1 MWRPPHRRYSASVHV
16 CRNAVVTEVPVR
28 SVAGGLSKGERSLI
42 DEVSADLESGT
53 QDSKRRT
60 DLFRALLRLQHTV
73 AERTIPTVAG
83 AKRDPHLVRLDH
95 LAGVALAEL
104 GAEADPS
111 WWSLADYDAATYG
124 PLFGVSDDGDA
135 AAEITRALLDS
146 PKSQVLRGLGRL
158 SLETIG
164 ACVDAERMSAAGE
177 LPVAIS
183 EYVSVRAAVV
193 GRVPMTTNVG
203 TVVLPRFYRTRPFVV
218 YRANA
223 RPDPATAMARDL
235 AVALQPYRDP
245 PGGGDPRSVVA
256 YVAFRGGDRVSR
268 SRKVEVLRDLG
279 GVLDQ
284 GEIGDPT
291 IHRIGLLQRARDRG
305 SAAPILA
312 IDIAADAGL
321 TDVLIEGDARFESQ
335 DQLLLPGLLAFF
347 PPRRANEILAH
358 ARKRGV
364 HVEPKNS
371 IDLTTAW
378 RTIWVGLTT
387 ARGMGCHLGKYG
399 LFPLTVEEQLTTI
412 RSVQERFPHWTATPA
427 FYVDRPVVTASGV
440 REERDVVD
448 PLLELVAAAASAGV
462 RVALVDSPDRTPLPA
477 GSGLTPYHEDRG
489 RRLIKRDP
497 TDRAGVFTMDDIDRV
512 RGANQA
518 GDRPIGLM
526 WAGGIDG
533 RQAWELARR
542 KEFGI
547 FTTSSTARRV
557 AVAGGPG
564 DPSVTSEME
573 PTYFGVLGV
582 RMVIEAGF
590 LSAVAAQ
597 RGDTAR
603 ERELVH
609 AVEPVLQALEQGLL
623 TTVAQKDRVPAL
635 DGLAAVLLRAWE
647 EHLSAPSAAP

>member
-1 MWRPPHRRYSASVHV
+1 MAR
-16 CRNAVVTEVPVR
+16 
-28 SVAGGLSKGERSLI
+28 GLSKAERSLI
-42 DEVSADLESGT
+42 DEASVELDGRASGAA
-53 QDSKRRT
+53 RRT
-60 DLFRALLRLQHTV
+60 HLLRELLRLHHTV
-73 AERTIPTVAG
+73 AEVATLGVAG
-83 AKRDPHLVRLDH
+83 AERDPHVALLDR
-95 LAGVALAEL
+95 LAGVALTEL
-104 GAEADPS
+104 GAAADPS

-146 PKSQVLRGLGRL
+146 PKAQVLRGLGRL

-183 EYVSVRAAVV
+183 EYVSVRAAVT

-218 YRANA
+218 YRTNA
-223 RPDPATAMARDL
+223 RPHPTTALARDL
-235 AVALQPYRDP
+235 AVALQPYREP

-268 SRKVEVLRDLG
+268 SRKVEILRGLSSVLG
-279 GVLDQ
+279 Q

-305 SAAPILA
+305 SAAPRLA

-347 PPRRANEILAH
+347 PSRRANEILAH
-358 ARKRGV
+358 ARRRGV

-399 LFPLTVEEQLTTI
+399 LFPLTLEEQLATI

-440 REERDVVD
+440 HEERDIVD
-448 PLLELVAAAASAGV
+448 PLLQWVAAAGAAGV

-489 RRLIKRDP
+489 RRLIKRTA
-497 TDRAGVFTMDDIDRV
+497 TDRVGVLTMDDIDRV
-512 RGANQA
+512 RGASQA
-518 GDRPIGLM
+518 GEKPIGLM

-564 DPSVTSEME
+564 DPSLTSEME
-573 PTYFGVLGV
+573 PTYLGVLGV

-590 LSAVAAQ
+590 LSAVAGQ
-597 RGDTAR
+597 QGDSAK
-603 ERELVH
+603 ERELVRL
-609 AVEPVLQALEQGLL
+609 VEPVLQALDQGLL
-623 TTVAQKDRVPAL
+623 TTVGQKDRVPAL
-635 DGLAAVLLRAWE
+635 DRLAATLVRAWE
-647 EHLSAPSAAP
+647 EHLTAPLTPT